1 EKILQMIN
9 ESIITGEY
17 ANNTEQSVAD
27 SIRMI
32 KRKCLVTR
40 QSRLQ
45 NSIQNLLTTAYDG
58 EELQTLLEEKMSVDR
73 QLNNREF

>member
-1 EKILQMIN
+1 M
-9 ESIITGEY
+9 
-17 ANNTEQSVAD
+17 AD

-32 KRKCLVTR
+32 KRKCLVKR